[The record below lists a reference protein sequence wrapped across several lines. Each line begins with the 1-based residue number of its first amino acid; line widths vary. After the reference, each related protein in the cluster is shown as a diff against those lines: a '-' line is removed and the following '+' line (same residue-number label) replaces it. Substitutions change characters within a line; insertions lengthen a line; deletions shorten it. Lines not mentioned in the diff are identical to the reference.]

1 MYPQPDVIN
10 ILADH
15 IGRYPHVE
23 KVVLFGSRARGDQ
36 RERSDIDIA
45 VIGPEMTDEEWTDI
59 WTYVDEEAP
68 TLLCVDLV
76 RWKEASDEIRRSI
89 EREGVV
95 LYERH

>member
-1 MYPQPDVIN
+1 MNKQPDAIYK
-10 ILADH
+10 LADH
-15 IGRYPHVE
+15 IRHCPHVE
-23 KVVLFGSRARGDQ
+23 KIVLFGSRARGDE

-68 TLLCVDLV
+68 TLLCVDVV
-76 RWKEASDEIRRSI
+76 RWKEASDKIRKSI